1 MSALSNHMNPSEK
14 QMTSAAERKGKTM
27 RLIDL
32 DSLPKESMTRMTLRG
47 VAEVDAI
54 PISWILK
61 WSAEHMN
68 EYGTY
73 TVERLIEDWRK
84 ESGVQT

>member
-1 MSALSNHMNPSEK
+1 MK
-14 QMTSAAERKGKTM
+14 
-27 RLIDL
+27 LIDL
-32 DSLPKESMTRMTLRG
+32 DSLPKESMIRMTLRG

>member
-1 MSALSNHMNPSEK
+1 MK
-14 QMTSAAERKGKTM
+14 
-27 RLIDL
+27 LIDL

-47 VAEVDAI
+47 MPVIDAI

-68 EYGTY
+68 EYGTV
-73 TVERLIEDWRK
+73 TIAKMLEDWRNYENNR
-84 ESGVQT
+84 ESAGDRRETIEERK

>member
-1 MSALSNHMNPSEK
+1 MK
-14 QMTSAAERKGKTM
+14 
-27 RLIDL
+27 LIDL

-68 EYGTY
+68 EYGTV
-73 TVERLIEDWRK
+73 TIAKMLEDWRNYENNRESAGSWRETDK
-84 ESGVQT
+84 ERE

>member
-1 MSALSNHMNPSEK
+1 MK
-14 QMTSAAERKGKTM
+14 
-27 RLIDL
+27 LIDL

-47 VAEVDAI
+47 MPVIDAI

-68 EYGTY
+68 EFGTV
-73 TVERLIEDWRK
+73 TIAKMLEDWRNYENNR
-84 ESGVQT
+84 ESAGDR

>member
-1 MSALSNHMNPSEK
+1 MK
-14 QMTSAAERKGKTM
+14 
-27 RLIDL
+27 LIDL

-68 EYGTY
+68 ESGTY

>member
-1 MSALSNHMNPSEK
+1 MK
-14 QMTSAAERKGKTM
+14 
-27 RLIDL
+27 LIDL
-32 DSLPKESMTRMTLRG
+32 GSLPKESMTRMTLRG

-68 EYGTY
+68 EYGTV
-73 TVERLIEDWRK
+73 TIAKMLEDWRNYENYRESAGDRRETIK
-84 ESGVQT
+84 ERK

>member
-1 MSALSNHMNPSEK
+1 
-14 QMTSAAERKGKTM
+14 M

>member
-1 MSALSNHMNPSEK
+1 MK
-14 QMTSAAERKGKTM
+14 
-27 RLIDL
+27 LIDL

-68 EYGTY
+68 EYGTV
-73 TVERLIEDWRK
+73 TIAKMLEDWRK
-84 ESGVQT
+84 YENYRESAGYRKRETIEEKK

>member
-1 MSALSNHMNPSEK
+1 MK
-14 QMTSAAERKGKTM
+14 
-27 RLIDL
+27 LIDL

-68 EYGTY
+68 EYGTV
-73 TVERLIEDWRK
+73 TIAKMLEDWRNYENNRESAGDWRETIK
-84 ESGVQT
+84 ERK

>member
-1 MSALSNHMNPSEK
+1 MK
-14 QMTSAAERKGKTM
+14 
-27 RLIDL
+27 LIDL